1 MIAGYLIG
9 LKINGAFVS
18 CEISC
23 SINMK
28 NNNLPASAITS
39 GGWKEFIYGIREWS
53 VQVDGN
59 LLLEAVPS
67 DIKGLI
73 TTGFIGQYPMTAA
86 FATRVSSTIQLS
98 LSGAVLLDVANIT
111 APQTGATNWNA
122 TLQGTG
128 KLTATYQDFDLLI
141 DAMPPETDWQT
152 IVDELNIP

>member
-1 MIAGYLIG
+1 MIAGALIG

-23 SINMK
+23 NINFK

-53 VQVDGN
+53 VSVDGN

-73 TTGFIGQYPMTAA
+73 TTGFIGQYPMIAS
-86 FATRVSSTIQLS
+86 FSTRVSSTIQLA
-98 LSGAVLLDVANIT
+98 LSGAVLLEGGSIT
-111 APQTGATNWNA
+111 APQSGATNWNV

-128 KLTATYQDFDLLI
+128 VLTATYQDFELLI
-141 DAMPPETDWQT
+141 DAMPPEADWQT

>member
-18 CEISC
+18 CETSC
-23 SINMK
+23 SINFK

-53 VQVDGN
+53 VSVDGN

-73 TTGFIGQYPMTAA
+73 TTGFIGQYPMVASFSTK
-86 FATRVSSTIQLS
+86 VSSTIQLA
-98 LSGAVLLDVANIT
+98 LSGAVLLDSGQIT
-111 APQTGATNWNA
+111 APQTGMSNWTA
-122 TLQGTG
+122 TLQGSG
-128 KLTATYQDFDLLI
+128 VLDFQYNDFDLLI
-141 DAMPPETDWQT
+141 DASPPETQWQT